1 MMALVR
7 LKVEG
12 MSCGHCVAAVE
23 RGLNGVSGVEKV
35 TVDLDSGVAVIEGV
49 ADAQALI
56 DAIIEEGYEAR
67 IEN

>member
-1 MMALVR
+1 MALVR

-23 RGLNGVSGVEKV
+23 RGLNAVPGTEKV
-35 TVDLDSGVAVIEGV
+35 TVDLDLGLAVVEGD

-56 DAIIEEGYEAR
+56 DAVVEEGYEAR
-67 IEN
+67 IDN